1 MNTSGADEQI
11 VLQISSKADASGV
24 KEMRTETT
32 SLADAAVKA
41 SQAMTAEQGKLAQ
54 ATRAAAAEQGKLVAT
69 IEQVRLAQ
77 ERSGGDFQKFKV
89 ELASLVR
96 GQEELAAATETAT
109 KAIERQAKATV
120 GDRPLGPFPVG
131 PRQFGPFQAGDRQ
144 LGPFPAGDRQMGP
157 FQAGSGQLGPAIGP
171 SFGGPQLGPALP
183 DTRLAAEAE
192 RSAAALDKV
201 NPKMRSAGNALNL
214 LAVSAANGTGSIA
227 GLTVA
232 LGNVAQGMTAMSSN
246 AAVAASSAGIG
257 ALAAAVAVLIALSID
272 AAKKLK
278 EIPEGKLSGAA
289 AAHLKNLH
297 TEQEVQEELARV
309 DARRQ
314 GVAAQTLT
322 TVQKLFDVRRDPL
335 KLFSDDEQALQA
347 VVDLD
352 ATRLALGDR
361 LIQIK
366 DEERRRTL
374 AGIAIEVEAQ
384 TTATGR
390 RAARL
395 RQIDAERLESIRTH
409 ELTEEAA
416 DRRAAS
422 QRRALDKEAAEYR
435 SSLQAATASA
445 WGALNQDVFDQ
456 RREAEDL
463 AYAKEKKALNDRT
476 LSTEQ
481 YKADLAE
488 INRRHEYAIE
498 LIEKQRTAAIAMSSA
513 SRAAGSD
520 DPRVAD
526 AGKRLLIEEE
536 RKADVQR
543 VGAAEAELIAKE
555 KLRKLE
561 KQRVDEGLAGY
572 GKLAAAVK
580 NHGTLVGAMAKAS
593 SDAVRLYEIYTEGKK
608 AGILAQMEFA
618 ASTAAFASGN
628 VVGGTLHLAAAGGY
642 AAAAVA
648 AGAEAYGVVHSG
660 GGSSA
665 SGGGSALDSSSTF
678 QPRNADGAG
687 NITVILQGVHTSSR
701 EVVDEARYQV
711 ARAANLKRPIPIAAT
726 VGISRAA

>member
-1 MNTSGADEQI
+1 MNTSGADERI
-11 VLQISSKADASGV
+11 VLQISSQADTSGV
-24 KEMRTETT
+24 KEMRGETT

-41 SQAMTAEQGKLAQ
+41 SQAMTTAQGQLAQ
-54 ATRAAAAEQGKLVAT
+54 ATRAATAEQTKMVAT
-69 IEQVRLAQ
+69 LEQTRLAQ
-77 ERSGGDFQKFKV
+77 ERSGGDFEKFKA
-89 ELASLVR
+89 ELATLVR
-96 GQEELAAATETAT
+96 GQGELAAATETAT

-120 GDRPLGPFPVG
+120 GDR
-131 PRQFGPFQAGDRQ
+131 Q
-144 LGPFPAGDRQMGP
+144 LGPGFASVAGTR
-157 FQAGSGQLGPAIGP
+157 QLGPAIGP
-171 SFGGPQLGPALP
+171 STFGGPQLGPALP
-183 DTRLAAEAE
+183 NTRLALEAE
-192 RSAAALDKV
+192 RSAAAIEKV
-201 NPKMRSAGNALNL
+201 DPKARTAGNALNM

-232 LGNVAQGMTAMSSN
+232 LGNVAQGMTAMSKN
-246 AAVAASSAGIG
+246 ATIAASSAGIG

-278 EIPEGKLSGAA
+278 EIPEGKLSGAVD
-289 AAHLKNLH
+289 AHLKNLH
-297 TEQEVQEELARV
+297 TEREVQEELARV
-309 DARRQ
+309 EGRRQ

-322 TVQKLFDVRRDPL
+322 TVQKIFDVRRDPL
-335 KLFSDDEQALQA
+335 KLFSDDEQALRA

-366 DEERRRTL
+366 DEDRRRTL

-395 RQIDAERLESIRTH
+395 KQIDAERLESIRTH

-416 DRRAAS
+416 NQRAAA
-422 QRRALDKEAAEYR
+422 QRYALEKEAADFR
-435 SSLQAATASA
+435 FSLQAATASA

-456 RREAEDL
+456 RRQAEDT
-463 AYAKEKKALNDRT
+463 AFAKEKLALRDRN
-476 LSTEQ
+476 LSNEQ

-488 INRRHEYAIE
+488 INARHQYALD

-513 SRAAGSD
+513 SRAAND
-520 DPRVAD
+520 ERDPRVAD
-526 AGKRLLIEEE
+526 AGKRLMIEEE

-555 KLRKLE
+555 KIRKLE

-572 GKLAAAVK
+572 GKLATAVK

-648 AGAEAYGVVHSG
+648 AGAEAYGVLHSG

-665 SGGGSALDSSSTF
+665 SGGGSGLDSSSTF

-726 VGISRAA
+726 VGLVRR